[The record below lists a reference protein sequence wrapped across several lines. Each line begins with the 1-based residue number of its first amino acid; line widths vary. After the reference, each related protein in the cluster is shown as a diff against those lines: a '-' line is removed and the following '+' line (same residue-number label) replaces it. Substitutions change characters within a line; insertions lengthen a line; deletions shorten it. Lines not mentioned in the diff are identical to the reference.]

1 MLGRVTAWE
10 YGMSLA
16 MDSLFSITNFLK
28 FFFNHDGYQSNFV
41 DETFQCLR
49 DRFNSSIRM
58 MFFKFYRVF

>member
-1 MLGRVTAWE
+1 
-10 YGMSLA
+10 LA

>member
-1 MLGRVTAWE
+1 
-10 YGMSLA
+10 LA
-16 MDSLFSITNFLK
+16 MDSLFSITNFLT

-58 MFFKFYRVF
+58 ILDQFH